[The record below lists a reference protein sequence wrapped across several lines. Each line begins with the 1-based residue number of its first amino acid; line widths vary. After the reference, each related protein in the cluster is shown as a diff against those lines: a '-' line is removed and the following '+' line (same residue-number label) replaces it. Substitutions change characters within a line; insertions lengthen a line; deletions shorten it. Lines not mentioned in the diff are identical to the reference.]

1 MKIGINGLGRIGRC
15 LIRCIYENN
24 SIYKDSLELSALNGS
39 TSPEIHAHLIQYD
52 SVHGKFPHDVTYG
65 KDYIAI
71 NNKEIPLSIE
81 KEPNNIPWEKHNVDI
96 VLECTGKFNKK
107 PLAKGH
113 INSKVKKVVVSAP
126 MEDPDVTI
134 VYGVNNEMLKK
145 EHQVISAGSCT
156 TNCIAPILKIMNDT
170 IGIKNGFITTI
181 HSYTN
186 DQNLVDNNH
195 KDLRR
200 ARASAM
206 SMIPTT
212 TGATKTI
219 NSIIPELKGKLN
231 GTAIRV
237 PTPNVSMIDLVFNSI
252 KSTNST
258 EINNIIKELSQNSQV
273 INITDKKLVSIDF
286 CHSIYSAIVDA
297 EETYVTDNNLCRIA
311 AWYDNE
317 WAFAMRMLDIVCL
330 LSQHIN

>member
-24 SIYKDSLELSALNGS
+24 STYNGLLELSALNGS
-39 TSPEIHAHLIQYD
+39 TLPETHAHLIQYD
-52 SVHGKFPHDVTYG
+52 SVHGKFPYDVAYG
-65 KDYIAI
+65 KDYITI
-71 NNKEIPLSIE
+71 NNTKIPLSTE
-81 KEPNNIPWEKHNVDI
+81 KEPKSIPWEKYNVNI

-107 PLAKGH
+107 PLVEEH
-113 INSKVKKVVVSAP
+113 INSTVKKVVVSAP
-126 MEDPDVTI
+126 MENPDVTLI
-134 VYGVNNEMLKK
+134 YGVNNEMLKK
-145 EHQVISAGSCT
+145 EHKVISAGSCT

-170 IGIKNGFITTI
+170 VGIKNGFMTTI

-200 ARASAM
+200 ARASTM
-206 SMIPTT
+206 SIIPTT

-231 GTAIRV
+231 GTALRV
-237 PTPNVSMIDLVFNSI
+237 PTPNVSIVDLVFNSI
-252 KSTNST
+252 KSTTSN
-258 EINNIIKELSQNSQV
+258 EINNIIKELSQNSKV
-273 INITDKKLVSIDF
+273 INITNKKLVSIDF
-286 CHSIYSAIVDA
+286 CHSTYSAIVDA

-330 LSQHIN
+330 LSQHN